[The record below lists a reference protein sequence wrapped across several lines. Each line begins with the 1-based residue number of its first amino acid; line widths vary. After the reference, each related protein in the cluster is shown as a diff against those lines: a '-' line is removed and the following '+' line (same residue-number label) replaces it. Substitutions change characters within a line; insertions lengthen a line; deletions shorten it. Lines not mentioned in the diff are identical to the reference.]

1 MEKIKIL
8 IVNCKEEI
16 LLKLVS
22 SDEIFAIIYYRDSN
36 GEQISRSP
44 DMLFWLMVEHIW
56 NVKLK
61 VLNVIGTSTAHGN

>member
-44 DMLFWLMVEHIW
+44 DMLF
-56 NVKLK
+56 
-61 VLNVIGTSTAHGN
+61 